1 MWDRYT
7 ELYPDA
13 DLVYTIG
20 VSDYTKD
27 WFFAQVPRS
36 DSWNIDYLYN
46 VAEDYIAYFIYNNCM
61 SFELH
66 ITYSVLIFQA
76 CITAEKERIT
86 LIKEQLGKSSLKSVV

>member
-36 DSWNIDYLYN
+36 DSWNIICITWLKTILPTSSTI
-46 VAEDYIAYFIYNNCM
+46 IACLLSYT
-61 SFELH
+61 LH
-66 ITYSVLIFQA
+66 TLLIFQA